1 MFQIKKNRIYKD
13 GKPFFYLADT
23 CWSAFTNISMEDWKY
38 YVDYR
43 YRQGF
48 NCIQIN
54 LLKQWDSSGDELNI
68 YPFPVIR
75 ESEKRGA
82 HLEFDY
88 SVINETYFD
97 MAEEK
102 LKILQKY
109 GLTPVLVLLWGNYV
123 PGTWES
129 NFTNNNL
136 FDYEYLEQYTAYVT
150 KRFRKYHPIYFVS
163 GDTDFPTKETIAYY
177 KKVFETAK
185 NWDPDALYTF
195 HLCGESREIPEE
207 LEAMADFFTY
217 QSGHFLQGQ
226 HFAYD
231 IPLDLI
237 KEGYTKPIINTEPC
251 YEQIAP
257 PGNIRFTR
265 REVRRTAWQS
275 VLSGASAGVSY
286 GAHGVWS
293 WHHNGQSF
301 DSFIRK
307 GAGFALPYDWHDALK
322 FEGAEDMNFLK
333 TTFEGLF
340 PDGCIPKLIQLN
352 EMQEIRCAY
361 DEKKYVIYI
370 PTNVALD
377 VSPLGLNSENCRV
390 EVIDLMNR
398 KACITNWREDGEC
411 LEVLP
416 CYEDALIV
424 LYRK

>member
-1 MFQIKKNRIYKD
+1 M
-13 GKPFFYLADT
+13 
-23 CWSAFTNISMEDWKY
+23 
-38 YVDYR
+38 
-43 YRQGF
+43 
-48 NCIQIN
+48 
-54 LLKQWDSSGDELNI
+54 NI

-217 QSGHFLQGQ
+217 QSGHFLQG
-226 HFAYD
+226 
-231 IPLDLI
+231 
-237 KEGYTKPIINTEPC
+237 
-251 YEQIAP
+251 
-257 PGNIRFTR
+257 
-265 REVRRTAWQS
+265 
-275 VLSGASAGVSY
+275 
-286 GAHGVWS
+286 
-293 WHHNGQSF
+293 
-301 DSFIRK
+301 
-307 GAGFALPYDWHDALK
+307 
-322 FEGAEDMNFLK
+322 
-333 TTFEGLF
+333 
-340 PDGCIPKLIQLN
+340 
-352 EMQEIRCAY
+352 
-361 DEKKYVIYI
+361 
-370 PTNVALD
+370 
-377 VSPLGLNSENCRV
+377 
-390 EVIDLMNR
+390 
-398 KACITNWREDGEC
+398 
-411 LEVLP
+411 
-416 CYEDALIV
+416 
-424 LYRK
+424 